1 MAKTATASLS
11 ETDTKNS
18 LLQGKSLTGQVS
30 LLSEFPRPL
39 VAISRIISQK
49 NSLSLIQPKLTI
61 GAPNDK
67 YEQEADR
74 VANQVMRM
82 PDPSIS
88 PSVGATR
95 NDSVPPIQR
104 FCTECQNELDEQV
117 LIQTKATSGYAT
129 AVAPDIAGDVL
140 HLPNRGQSLPESS
153 RRYFEPRFSHDFSQV
168 KIHTDSRANGLAKRI
183 NARAF
188 TLGRNVVFGAGQ
200 YQPHNTAGQHLI
212 AHELTHVVQQSSH
225 RSYGDTYRFAPQ
237 KSNNNVQV
245 QQRTGAALQG
255 AWSWRGAGRGSLIG
269 GVAGGALGAIF
280 GPIGALVGLG
290 AGALIG
296 GLIGGLAGGR
306 ASRTMTEIRRR
317 CRRLMERIRQHP
329 VYRALASAARAIAD
343 EIMALARQ
351 RNNCL
356 YYAEKLHLLLNT
368 PEAPRATSGQPAPQ
382 GSTLERNRRRVGQA
396 VQREHTR
403 LSTPQAQQEVGRQEQ
418 VANASTRQW
427 TQRRGRDNKIFYVDN
442 SDPNNIVVQIKLRL
456 LRGGN
461 VTTQQ
466 DINNLIYIEDAIERV
481 AESRGY
487 TMDVI
492 FSDTDGPDVFTYNVD
507 FDRWPTSANP
517 VGNARTLAHEIHHLM
532 GLGDRYDYIEAHAAN
547 RNMNIPVRLHWFR
560 EQMNRQPDS
569 DRSRSLMGSGRTMLD
584 DDVCRVSGLDFQ
596 TCMAARARSLQ
607 E

>member
-188 TLGRNVVFGAGQ
+188 TLGRNVG
-200 YQPHNTAGQHLI
+200 
-212 AHELTHVVQQSSH
+212 
-225 RSYGDTYRFAPQ
+225 
-237 KSNNNVQV
+237 
-245 QQRTGAALQG
+245 
-255 AWSWRGAGRGSLIG
+255 
-269 GVAGGALGAIF
+269 
-280 GPIGALVGLG
+280 
-290 AGALIG
+290 
-296 GLIGGLAGGR
+296 
-306 ASRTMTEIRRR
+306 
-317 CRRLMERIRQHP
+317 
-329 VYRALASAARAIAD
+329 
-343 EIMALARQ
+343 
-351 RNNCL
+351 
-356 YYAEKLHLLLNT
+356 
-368 PEAPRATSGQPAPQ
+368 
-382 GSTLERNRRRVGQA
+382 
-396 VQREHTR
+396 
-403 LSTPQAQQEVGRQEQ
+403 
-418 VANASTRQW
+418 
-427 TQRRGRDNKIFYVDN
+427 
-442 SDPNNIVVQIKLRL
+442 
-456 LRGGN
+456 
-461 VTTQQ
+461 
-466 DINNLIYIEDAIERV
+466 
-481 AESRGY
+481 
-487 TMDVI
+487 
-492 FSDTDGPDVFTYNVD
+492 
-507 FDRWPTSANP
+507 
-517 VGNARTLAHEIHHLM
+517 
-532 GLGDRYDYIEAHAAN
+532 
-547 RNMNIPVRLHWFR
+547 
-560 EQMNRQPDS
+560 
-569 DRSRSLMGSGRTMLD
+569 RSRYRGEN
-584 DDVCRVSGLDFQ
+584 
-596 TCMAARARSLQ
+596 AH
-607 E
+607 